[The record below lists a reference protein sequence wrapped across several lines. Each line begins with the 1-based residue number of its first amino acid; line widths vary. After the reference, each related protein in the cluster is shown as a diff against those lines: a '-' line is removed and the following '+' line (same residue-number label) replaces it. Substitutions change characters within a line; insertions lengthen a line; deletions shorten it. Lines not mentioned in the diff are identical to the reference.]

1 MKTAPLAAVLLTAG
15 VLAAGCG
22 ATASS
27 STATTGTTS
36 APASSASAASS
47 QSSGGSA
54 ASGSASAPASGGASA
69 GLAACTSASLTASVS
84 GGAGA
89 GMSQNHTGLNL
100 KNTGST
106 ACTLYGYPG
115 VSWVAGSDGHQVGAA
130 ASRQADPT
138 GAKQAVITLAP
149 GATASAPLDLI
160 DAAVISKSECKPVPV
175 KGLRV
180 YPPGEKAALFV
191 SLPTTS
197 GGYGE
202 CSAST
207 SQSLLTIGYLQP
219 GVQPGNDGEG

>member
-1 MKTAPLAAVLLTAG
+1 MKTAPLAGVLLAAV

-27 STATTGTTS
+27 SAGPAS
-36 APASSASAASS
+36 APASSASAVGASGQAS
-47 QSSGGSA
+47 TGSA
-54 ASGSASAPASGGASA
+54 ASAPASGGASA

-100 KNTGST
+100 KNTGATS
-106 ACTLYGYPG
+106 CTLYGYPG
-115 VSWVAGSDGHQVGAA
+115 VSWVAGTDGHQVGQA
-130 ASRQADPT
+130 ASRQTDPA
-138 GAKQAVITLAP
+138 GAKETVITLAP
-149 GATASAPLDLI
+149 GATASAPLDI
-160 DAAVISKSECKPVPV
+160 VDAAVISKSECKPVPV
-175 KGLRV
+175 RGLRV

-191 SLPTTS
+191 SLPTES

-207 SQSLLTIGYLQP
+207 SQSLLAIGYLQS
-219 GVQPGNDGEG
+219 GVQPGNDGKG